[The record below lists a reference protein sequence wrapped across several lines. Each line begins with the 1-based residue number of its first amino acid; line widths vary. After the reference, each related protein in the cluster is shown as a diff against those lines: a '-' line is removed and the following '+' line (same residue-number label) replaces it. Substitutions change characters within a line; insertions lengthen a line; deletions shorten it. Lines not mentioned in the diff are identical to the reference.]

1 MVNVR
6 RNEAIVA
13 INNSSY
19 TVILQYLYSIM
30 SFSSLYVFFY
40 FLYLI
45 YCCNYILVHIVSLP
59 SPS

>member
-30 SFSSLYVFFY
+30 SFSSLHVF

-45 YCCNYILVHIVSLP
+45 YCCNYILVHIVSLH

>member
-19 TVILQYLYSIM
+19 AVILQYLYSIM
-30 SFSSLYVFFY
+30 SFSSLYVFF
-40 FLYLI
+40 LYLI
-45 YCCNYILVHIVSLP
+45 YCCNYILVHIVSLH

>member
-30 SFSSLYVFFY
+30 SFSSLYVFFI
-40 FLYLI
+40 F
-45 YCCNYILVHIVSLP
+45 YI
-59 SPS
+59 